1 MRFYLLLR
9 FKRQK
14 AEVMKRIL
22 LLILGIPMFNH
33 VNAADYLTEVESQV
47 YETQGTPQ
55 EITSRARSCA
65 LEVLEA
71 DQVNYSDSSSQGL
84 FPSRKQDTDSSVGA
98 QSVLVDVD
106 MVGAKVIANSR
117 KAFTARMI
125 KKNVKSRVTIMA
137 RENRFRIKH
146 TNIMQLQESSGYM
159 KNSGYSKVG
168 IWMGSGHKDVT
179 KQLNIV
185 SSDLASCIQKP
196 SGDQQDDW

>member
-1 MRFYLLLR
+1 MK
-9 FKRQK
+9 KRN
-14 AEVMKRIL
+14 AMKGTIQAVF
-22 LLILGIPMFNH
+22 LILMFYQAH
-33 VNAADYLTEVESQV
+33 AADYLTEVESEV
-47 YETQGTPQ
+47 YETNGTPQ
-55 EITSRARSCA
+55 EITSKARSCA

-84 FPSRKQDTDSSVGA
+84 FPSKRQDTDSSVGA

-106 MVGAKVIANSR
+106 MEGAKVIANSR

-137 RENRFRIKH
+137 RENRFKIKH

-179 KQLNIV
+179 KQLNII
-185 SSDLASCIQKP
+185 SGDLASCIQKLP
-196 SGDQQDDW
+196 VQQEEDW